1 MKRVLLACCE
11 EDNPFFES
19 SILGRSDIELTFDQD
34 GWRSV
39 DEAVKSVPDLLIIC
53 DHEDI
58 PVEKYIDRISGSE
71 GKISFP
77 VAVISDTKFGDDLPD
92 FVKKVLDRG
101 VRLDDF
107 NGVMAGLL
115 GLRARKE
122 TGATADPMRL
132 PRRKSPRFPVRIG
145 HDMSKPERTFVVMA
159 QDIMAP
165 FLTIVSY
172 HLLSTGQL
180 YQMKFLGTRKAG
192 GVHMFSVKIN
202 KEKTRNNALGEKRIY
217 SAEFVDPSPREV
229 RSLLEKI
236 MQELMAI

>member
-19 SILGRSDIELTFDQD
+19 SILGRSDIELFCNQD
-34 GWRSV
+34 GGRSV
-39 DEAVKSVPDLLIIC
+39 DEAVKSAPDLLILC

-58 PVEKYIDRISGSE
+58 PVEKYIDKISGSGE
-71 GKISFP
+71 AVSFP
-77 VAVISDTKFGDDLPD
+77 VAVISDTKFGNDLPE

-122 TGATADPMRL
+122 TSATRDPMRL

-145 HDMSKPERTFVVMA
+145 HDMSKTERTFVAMA

-165 FLTIVSY
+165 SLTIVSY

-180 YQMKFLGTRKAG
+180 YQMKFLGTKKAS
-192 GVHMFSVKIN
+192 GVQVFSVKII
-202 KEKTRNNALGEKRIY
+202 KEKTRNNSLGEKMIY
-217 SAEFVDPSPREV
+217 SAEFVDPSAREV

-236 MQELMAI
+236 IQELTI